1 MNHRLQKLAV
11 RRHLLIAQA
20 ASQRQ
25 LLAHDSLSMHKPL
38 AMMDKALVAL
48 RYIKHHPIYIA
59 GGGAALLSIAKPSGI
74 GKWYRRGWL
83 AWQILNKF
91 RNK

>member
-1 MNHRLQKLAV
+1 MNHTLQKLAV
-11 RRHLLIAQA
+11 RRQHLIVQA

-25 LLAHDSLSMHKPL
+25 LLAHDSHSLHQPL
-38 AMMDKALVAL
+38 AMMDKVLAAL

>member
-1 MNHRLQKLAV
+1 
-11 RRHLLIAQA
+11 
-20 ASQRQ
+20 
-25 LLAHDSLSMHKPL
+25 
-38 AMMDKALVAL
+38 MMDKALAAL
-48 RYIKHHPIYIA
+48 RYIKNHPIYIA

-83 AWQILNKF
+83 AWQILKKF

>member
-1 MNHRLQKLAV
+1 MNPRLQKLAV
-11 RRHLLIAQA
+11 RRQHLIAQA

-25 LLAHDSLSMHKPL
+25 LLARDSHSWHQPL
-38 AMMDKALVAL
+38 AIVDKALAAL

-59 GGGAALLSIAKPSGI
+59 GGGAALLSMAKPSGI

>member
-1 MNHRLQKLAV
+1 MNHKLQKLAV
-11 RRHLLIAQA
+11 QRHHLIAQA

-25 LLAHDSLSMHKPL
+25 LLAQDSHSLHQPL
-38 AMMDKALVAL
+38 AMMDKALAAL

-74 GKWYRRGWL
+74 GKWCRRGWL
-83 AWQILNKF
+83 VWQILNKF